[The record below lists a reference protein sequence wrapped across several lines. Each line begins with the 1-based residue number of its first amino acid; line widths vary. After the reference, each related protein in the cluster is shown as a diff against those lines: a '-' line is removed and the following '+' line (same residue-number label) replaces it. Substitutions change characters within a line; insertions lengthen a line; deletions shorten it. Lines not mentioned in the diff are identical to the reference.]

1 MVNRR
6 WSRLVA
12 GLVCILALFVFAPQV
27 ARAEE
32 GSVPVVEAAAVE
44 QPAPATPVTSADLP
58 WLNEVAVKAEKPAG
72 ALEGAVFL
80 GTVPTHSC
88 PHTCTSVDCPSF
100 CASQGGAGVCLSGCC
115 TCQ

>member
-1 MVNRR
+1 MNRR

-12 GLVCILALFVFAPQV
+12 GLVCIVALFVFAPQV

-32 GSVPVVEAAAVE
+32 GVAPVVEAAAVE
-44 QPAPATPVTSADLP
+44 QPAPVKSADLP
-58 WLNEVAVKAEKPAG
+58 WLKDTAVKAEQPAG
-72 ALEGAVFL
+72 ALEGVLFL
-80 GTVPTHSC
+80 AKVPTQPC